1 MQDYVEEWGYWAQ
14 LALGTLMGIAGLSV
28 IVSAGPAETG
38 TTLLVLGTAM
48 TGVTTLTGGS

>member
-1 MQDYVEEWGYWAQ
+1 MQDYVEEWDYWAQ
-14 LALGTLMGIAGLSV
+14 LALGTLMAIAGLSV

-38 TTLLVLGTAM
+38 TALLILGTAM